1 MPCYDCKYYTG
12 EDYISCGVD
21 PITAANS
28 PELGCRDWEPTQ
40 LEEQYWE
47 LLVNPPHVDA
57 EQIGWVPVDGWQQ
70 LVCELFVED
79 DEEDELEIAL
89 ALSDYEAGDF
99 MTFEEYDANR
109 IS

>member
-1 MPCYDCKYYTG
+1 MSCFDCRFYTG
-12 EDYISCGVD
+12 EDYLACGVD

-28 PELGCRDWEPTQ
+28 PELGCRDWQANPNPWGF
-40 LEEQYWE
+40 LD

-57 EQIGWVPVDGWQQ
+57 EQNGWVPITGWQQ

-99 MTFEEYDANR
+99 VTFEEYDANR

>member
-1 MPCYDCKYYTG
+1 MPCYDCRFYTG
-12 EDYISCGVD
+12 EDYLACGVD

-40 LEEQYWE
+40 LAEQYWE

-79 DEEDELEIAL
+79 DEEDKLEIAL

>member
-1 MPCYDCKYYTG
+1 MSCFDCRFYTG
-12 EDYISCGVD
+12 EDYLACGVD

-28 PELGCRDWEPTQ
+28 PELGCRDWQPTQ

-57 EQIGWVPVDGWQQ
+57 EQIGWVPVDGWKQ
-70 LVCELFVED
+70 LVCELFVVF

-99 MTFEEYDANR
+99 VTFEEYDANR

>member
-1 MPCYDCKYYTG
+1 MSCYNCRFYTG
-12 EDYISCGVD
+12 EDYLACGVD
-21 PITAANS
+21 PITASSS
-28 PELGCRDWEPTQ
+28 PKEGCRDWQPTQ

-57 EQIGWVPVDGWQQ
+57 EQIGWVPITGWQQ

-79 DEEDELEIAL
+79 DEEDELEISLAL
-89 ALSDYEAGDF
+89 ADYEAGDF
-99 MTFEEYDANR
+99 VTFEEYDANR